1 MTSSSLRC
9 LRRTLCGMSLISLVA
24 PALPAGPLAAQDS
37 LLLSGLRYRMVGP
50 NRGGRVTA
58 VTGVPSQ
65 PNTFYMGVASGGVW
79 KTTDAGASWLPVS
92 DRDFAVASIGDVAV
106 SLSDP
111 TIVYVGTGSDGL
123 RSNVSIGRGVYR
135 SGDAGQNW
143 QFTGLRE
150 VGQIGAVRIHPTN
163 PEIVYVAANGNVFR
177 NNPER
182 GIFKTTD
189 GGRTWR
195 KVLFVSDS
203 TGAAD
208 VELAPGNPNIVYAV
222 MSRAERKPWTIISGA
237 NEGGIYKSTDAGE
250 TWTRLTNGLPSG
262 LIGKGNI
269 GVTDANPNRLYLL
282 YEAKPGGGLY
292 RSDDAGAS
300 WTLVNTQASLI
311 TRPFYYTTLTADPTN
326 ADVVYAAAEGFFK
339 STDAGKTFRR
349 VATPHGDN
357 HDLWINPR
365 DGDVMIQANDGGAN
379 VSLDGGRTWSTQYNQ
394 PTAEMYQVYVD
405 NQFPY
410 RLYGAQQ
417 DNTTLIIPSLPLG
430 NDDGVEWRTGPG
442 CETGPIMPHPTNP
455 DTVYASCK
463 GQYSRM
469 SLRTGNEKQYWIGAQ
484 SLYGNPGKDLIYRFQ
499 RVSPME
505 ISPHNPRVLYY
516 GSQYVHRTTDEGV
529 TWARISPDLTWNPP
543 ERQQKASGEPITL
556 DVTGEEYYS
565 TLYAIEESPTEPG
578 VIWTGANDGPFHVTR
593 NNGQSWTN
601 VTPKDLPPG
610 GRVTSID
617 ISRHRPG
624 TAYYAVHRY
633 LLGDFAPYLY
643 KTSDYGRTWKRLTTG
658 ANGIPA
664 DHPTR
669 VVREDPD
676 RAGLL
681 YAGTE
686 FGMFISLDDGVTW
699 HRFQNN
705 LPVVPI
711 NDIKVHRKDLVI
723 ATQGRG
729 FWIVDN
735 LTPLHGTNSDKT
747 PLTGASLRASG
758 VPTHL
763 FAPREAYRMRY
774 SAGRGR
780 LGSAAPEYPP
790 PGAQL
795 DYWLPTTHTGEVKL
809 EIRDAAGRLVR
820 AFSSETPPRAVA
832 EGPRDPD
839 EDMRPGGG
847 GAAGSRLTKHP
858 GLNRFTWDLRYPGPW
873 SAAARG
879 PSGQGPMAVPGT
891 YTASVIVGNF
901 VVQRPLVVRIDPRN
915 ARDGVTLV
923 DLREQFEVA
932 MRARDMV
939 SEVNQLV
946 AQVRETKTRLKDA
959 TGAAADTLR
968 MVTALEQ
975 KLVTPGIRYSKPEL
989 QAHITYLYSL
999 TNQADQKLGRDV
1011 LDRYATLRRE
1021 LNELK
1026 QSAPGVAERAQ

>member
-1 MTSSSLRC
+1 MTSPSF
-9 LRRTLCGMSLISLVA
+9 RRRSRALCGASLIALSV
-24 PALPAGPLAAQDS
+24 PATQLLAQDS
-37 LLLSGLRYRMVGP
+37 LLTGGLRYRMVGP
-50 NRGGRVTA
+50 NRGGRVTT

-65 PNTFYMGVASGGVW
+65 PHTFYMGVASGGVW
-79 KTTDAGASWLPVS
+79 KTTDAGMTWLPIS
-92 DRDFAVASIGDVAV
+92 DRDFDVASIGDIAV
-106 SLSDP
+106 SQIDP
-111 TIVYVGTGSDGL
+111 TIIYVGTGSDGL
-123 RSNVSIGRGVYR
+123 RSNVSTGRGVYR

-143 QFTGLRE
+143 QFAGLRD
-150 VGQIGAVRIHPTN
+150 VGQIGAIRIDPVN
-163 PEIVYVAANGNVFR
+163 PAVVYVAATGNLFR

-189 GGRTWR
+189 AGRTWR
-195 KVLFVSDS
+195 KVLFISDS

-208 VELAPGNPNIVYAV
+208 VEIAPNDPNTLYAV

-269 GVTDANPNRLYLL
+269 GVTAANPNRLYLL

-300 WTLVNTQASLI
+300 WTLVNSQPSLI

-326 ADVVYAAAEGFFK
+326 ANVVYAGAEGFFK
-339 STDAGKTFRR
+339 STDGGQTFRPFP
-349 VATPHGDN
+349 TPHGDN
-357 HDLWINPR
+357 HDIWINPR
-365 DGDVMIQANDGGAN
+365 NAEIMIQANDGGAN
-379 VSLDGGRTWSTQYNQ
+379 VSLNGGRTWSTQYNQ
-394 PTAEMYQVYVD
+394 PTAEIYQVYVD

-417 DNTTLIIPSLPLG
+417 DNTTLILPSLPLNSG
-430 NDDGVEWRTGPG
+430 QGEEWRAGPG

-516 GSQYVHRTTDEGV
+516 GSQYVHRTADEGV
-529 TWARISPDLTWNPP
+529 TWTRISPDLTWNPP
-543 ERQQKASGEPITL
+543 ERQQKSSGEPITL

-565 TLYAIEESPTEPG
+565 TLYAIEESPVEPG
-578 VIWTGANDGPFHVTR
+578 VIWTGANDGPFFVTR
-593 NNGQSWTN
+593 NNGQTWTN

-610 GRVTSID
+610 GRVATID
-617 ISRHRPG
+617 VSRHRPG
-624 TAYYAVHRY
+624 TAYYAVYRY

-643 KTSDYGRTWKRLTTG
+643 KTTNYGRTWTKLTTG

-664 DHPTR
+664 DFPTR
-669 VVREDPD
+669 ALREDPD
-676 RAGLL
+676 RQGLL

-686 FGMFISLDDGVTW
+686 FGMFVSFDDGATW
-699 HRFQNN
+699 QRFNN
-705 LPVVPI
+705 NMPVVPI
-711 NDIKVHRKDLVI
+711 NDIKVHRKDLIV

-729 FWIVDN
+729 FWIMDN
-735 LTPLHGTNSDKT
+735 LTPLHGRNVDRT
-747 PLTGASLRASG
+747 PITGSSLRASG
-758 VPTHL
+758 VPAHI
-763 FAPREAYRMRY
+763 FAPRDAYRVRY
-774 SAGRGR
+774 SGGRGR
-780 LGSAAPEYPP
+780 LGPAAPEYPQ
-790 PGAQL
+790 PGAQI
-795 DYWLPTTHTGEVKL
+795 DYWLPAAHTGEVKL
-809 EIRDAAGRLVR
+809 EIRDATGRLVR
-820 AFSSETPPRAVA
+820 AFSSETPQRAQA
-832 EGPRDPD
+832 DGPRDPD
-839 EDMRPGGG
+839 DERPGGG
-847 GAAGSRLTKHP
+847 GGAARLTKNP

-873 SAAARG
+873 SAATRA
-879 PSGQGPMAVPGT
+879 PAGQGPLAVPGT

-901 VVQRPLVVRIDPRN
+901 VVQNPVVVRIDPRN
-915 ARDGVTLV
+915 ARDGVTVV

-946 AQVRETKTRLKDA
+946 ARVRETKSRLQSA

-975 KLVTPGIRYSKPEL
+975 KLVTPPVRYSKPEL
-989 QAHITYLYSL
+989 QAHIQYLYSL
-999 TNQADQKLGRDV
+999 TNQADQKIGRDV
-1011 LDRYATLRRE
+1011 IDRYATLRRE
-1021 LNELK
+1021 LDALK
-1026 QSAPGVAERAQ
+1026 TQVPGVSARAQ